1 MAGIFVGGI
10 LYARFGMKRAVFTSL
25 VLMAVSNL
33 SFAALAQ
40 IGHNNAMLAFTLGFE
55 NFASGIGGVAVVA
68 YLSALCNLAFTATQ
82 FALLSATASI
92 AGRLITGT
100 TAGAL
105 IEQLGYVSFY
115 LLTTVAA
122 LPGILLFLWMMR
134 SGLVDRVL
142 ESRTA
147 PLQSA

>member
-1 MAGIFVGGI
+1 MLDEAAELLGEDDEPARRAAAVAASERA
-10 LYARFGMKRAVFTSL
+10 LEEDYARG
-25 VLMAVSNL
+25 VLEM
-33 SFAALAQ
+33 
-40 IGHNNAMLAFTLGFE
+40 T
-55 NFASGIGGVAVVA
+55 GVAG
-68 YLSALCNLAFTATQ
+68 L
-82 FALLSATASI
+82 
-92 AGRLITGT
+92 